1 MYKTELILDEII
13 EYIYG
18 KSSYFIIPEEM
29 KTYIKI
35 FSIKIITTEDI
46 RVFINDRKFIAI
58 IDPLV
63 LKGKN
68 ILNYHQPIY
77 IKGELL
83 SMQVLT
89 PENFGPI
96 TICEICWIPLE
107 EYMYK
112 ESFVN
117 YINIGRLRDGN
128 DIELYKNIKLVI
140 YSLLPLNKGNF
151 EIIHAFNDESTIYTL
166 ENNPLEHF
174 HFLFVSPTELFIK
187 CYIESIQDNEYFI
200 LNYNDENR
208 NSIYPVYI
216 RN

>member
-1 MYKTELILDEII
+1 
-13 EYIYG
+13 
-18 KSSYFIIPEEM
+18 
-29 KTYIKI
+29 
-35 FSIKIITTEDI
+35 
-46 RVFINDRKFIAI
+46 
-58 IDPLV
+58 
-63 LKGKN
+63 
-68 ILNYHQPIY
+68 
-77 IKGELL
+77 
-83 SMQVLT
+83 
-89 PENFGPI
+89 
-96 TICEICWIPLE
+96 
-107 EYMYK
+107 MYK

-216 RN
+216 RNWNINKFYIIYYIQWTWLFIYFL